1 MQTVKPGFSLIE
13 LLIVLA
19 IVGILAAIC
28 YPSYQQYVLRSY
40 RAEAISQLLLLANA
54 QEQHLA
60 DYGVYSADLVALGVK
75 ASERYTFNINLFA
88 AQQEFELTAHAQGQQ
103 QADSECQLFTL
114 NHLGQRN
121 GQDLQAQAC
130 WN

>member
-60 DYGVYSADLVALGVK
+60 DYGAYSTDLAVLGVK

-88 AQQEFELTAHAQGQQ
+88 AQQEFELTAQAQGQQ

-121 GQDLQAQAC
+121 GEDLQAQAC

>member
-40 RAEAISQLLLLANA
+40 RAEAISQLLQLANA

-60 DYGVYSADLVALGVK
+60 DYGAYSADLAVLGVK

-88 AQQEFELTAHAQGQQ
+88 AQQEFELTAQAQGQQ

-121 GQDLQAQAC
+121 GQDLQAHAC

>member
-1 MQTVKPGFSLIE
+1 MRTVKPGFSLIE
-13 LLIVLA
+13 LLIAVV

-40 RAEAISQLLLLANA
+40 RAEAISQLLQLANA

-60 DYGVYSADLVALGVK
+60 DYGVYSADLAVLGAK
-75 ASERYTFNINLFA
+75 ASERYQFKVNLSA
-88 AQQEFELTAHAQGQQ
+88 AQQEFELTAQAQGLQ
-103 QADSECQLFTL
+103 QADSECPLFTL
-114 NHLGQRN
+114 NHHGQRN
-121 GQDLQAQAC
+121 SQEPQALVC